1 VGLLSGGDVE
11 IEVDGAGIRIEPVAG
26 ADLAEVDGFLVIPAT
41 GEPIDDDAIRDLR
54 FADQR

>member
-11 IEVDGAGIRIEPVAG
+11 IEVDGAAIRIEPIAG
-26 ADLAEVDGFLVIPAT
+26 ADLIEVDGFLVIPAT
-41 GEPIDDDAIRDLR
+41 GEPIGDDAIRDLR